1 MFKTKRVVLNIY
13 VMVYY
18 SYISNQRR
26 KFVKN
31 NISMKKMVVVAGII
45 LVCTIPSLFA
55 QAQSESANTISFA
68 GSGGYPPFNYIT
80 DSGDVIGFD
89 VDVAQEIAD
98 RLGRTMEYKTT
109 AWDGIVEGLRAKRY
123 DAILGSMGITPE
135 REERVDFSIPYYYSG
150 PQLIV
155 RKDSSINDPTDL
167 KSSDSVALVTGTT
180 FEQDGMALGV
190 VVKLYED
197 DNQTLM
203 ELINGRVDGVL
214 TDRIVG
220 LNAIG
225 KLKGGDELT
234 LVGSTLRTEMMGIAF
249 HDDADDLRERVN
261 VILEEMFADGTM
273 SEISGKWFNGE
284 DITVQ

>member
-1 MFKTKRVVLNIY
+1 MKNF
-13 VMVYY
+13 
-18 SYISNQRR
+18 ISIR
-26 KFVKN
+26 K
-31 NISMKKMVVVAGII
+31 II
-45 LVCTIPSLFA
+45 LVTGIVFALSIPTLFG
-55 QAQSESANTISFA
+55 QGQSEDTNTISFA

-80 DSGDVIGFD
+80 DQGDVIGFD

-98 RLGRTMEYKTT
+98 RLGKTMEYKTT

-123 DAILGSMGITPE
+123 DAILGSMGITAE

-155 RKDSSINDPTDL
+155 RKDSSIKGPSDL
-167 KSSDSVALVTGTT
+167 KSSDSIALVTGTT
-180 FEQDGMALGV
+180 FEQDAKKLGV

-225 KLKGGDELT
+225 QLKGGDTLT
-234 LVGSTLRTEMMGIAF
+234 LVGSTLRTETMGIAF
-249 HDDADDLRERVN
+249 HDDADTLREQVN
-261 VILEEMFADGTM
+261 ATLEEMFADGTM
-273 SEISGKWFNGE
+273 KEISGKWFNGE
-284 DITVQ
+284 DITVR